1 MRWTR
6 FARALLFLLLVVGSV
21 AAQGPPPRK
30 PHDFRCGRAIP
41 WRGSFD
47 EALKEAQATG
57 KPVFWFVPAT
67 WRTSMDRKQELY
79 WYMMAGMFSDPVMV
93 SWIRE
98 NFVPLRFS
106 LSRLLRQGYEDVGVA
121 DRKTAQRLGERY
133 GLKRLGFVEPG
144 FLILDPKGEARLVM
158 DKLNT
163 YNAGWMRRR
172 MEAFV
177 AGEGKGLVAAV
188 PAAPGEGPLGAA
200 RAALAADRIDE
211 ALKLFRTQG
220 KRTAEARYFEGVC
233 LHMLGRSSEGD
244 AVWKKAA
251 KGKDTWAAKAEI
263 ELARWGPFMHGF
275 EDYRTWP
282 ERSLARVEKA
292 RDLRVPTSESAIPR
306 LADSSLRILLSMQR
320 EDGSWND
327 SRYDFGGLD
336 SMPNV
341 HVAVTAIVARALVNW
356 RDRAP
361 KAVDAAIER
370 ALPYL
375 LDEKNTN
382 PKDSDELIWAHTYR
396 ILFLARLAE
405 TSPRH
410 AQRAKKKMGQ
420 LVKLLEK
427 SQAKNGSFHH
437 EYANPFATA
446 SAVYALNRAKEAG
459 VTVHRKVFER
469 AAKALAVTRGKNAA
483 FAYGQRKP
491 RGDGPNINGAAGR
504 SPLCELA
511 LVFAEASDGEK
522 LAAIIDRSMKY
533 YGNLEAVRHYDD
545 HTDRYANG
553 GFFFWFDM
561 EGWAQAIERGPAA
574 RRAAWK
580 AAMRKIV
587 LDIHQADGGWL
598 DSHELGKSYGTAMAL
613 NVLQR
618 MMDLSQ

>member
-1 MRWTR
+1 MCLSRI
-6 FARALLFLLLVVGSV
+6 ARVLLLILVVGPLV
-21 AAQGPPPRK
+21 AQGPPPRK
-30 PHDFRCGRAIP
+30 PHAFRCGGAIP

-47 EALKEAQATG
+47 KALKEAQTTG

-67 WRTSMDRKQELY
+67 WGTSMDRKQELY
-79 WYMMAGMFSDPVMV
+79 WYMMAGVFSDPVMV
-93 SWIRE
+93 TWIRDH
-98 NFVPLRFS
+98 FVPLRLS
-106 LSRLLRQGYEDVGVA
+106 LSRLLRQGYEEVA
-121 DRKTAQRLGERY
+121 VASRAEAKALGERY

-144 FLILDPKGEARLVM
+144 FLILDPKGDVVFSL

-163 YNAGWMRRR
+163 YNAGWMHRR
-172 MEAFV
+172 MKAFV
-177 AGEGKGLVAAV
+177 EGKGKGLVASA
-188 PAAPGEGPLGAA
+188 PAAGEEGPLAPA
-200 RAALAADRIDE
+200 RKALAEGRIAD
-211 ALKLFRTQG
+211 ALKRFRTEG
-220 KRTAEARYFEGVC
+220 KRTSEARYFEGVC
-233 LHMLGRSSEGD
+233 LHMLGRTSDGD
-244 AVWKKAA
+244 AAWKMAA
-251 KGKDTWAAKAEI
+251 KGKDTWASKAEI

-275 EDYRTWP
+275 EDYRNWP
-282 ERSLARVEKA
+282 ERSLARIEKA
-292 RDLRVPTSESAIPR
+292 RDLRVPTSEEDIPH

-320 EDGSWND
+320 ENGSWND

-341 HVAVTAIVARALVNW
+341 HVAVTAIVARALLNW
-356 RDRAP
+356 RDRNP
-361 KAVDAAIER
+361 RAVDAAIER

-382 PKDSDELIWAHTYR
+382 PKDSDELVWAHTYR

-405 TSPRH
+405 TSLRH
-410 AQRAKKKMGQ
+410 APRAKKKMGQ

-427 SQAKNGSFHH
+427 SQGKNGSFHH

-446 SAVYALNRAKEAG
+446 AAVYALNTARKAG

-483 FAYGQRKP
+483 FVYGQRKP
-491 RGDGPNINGAAGR
+491 RGDGPDLHGAAGR

-511 LVFAEASDGEK
+511 MMLAKASDGEK

-561 EGWAQAIERGPAA
+561 EGWAQAIEAAPAP

-613 NVLQR
+613 NILKR
-618 MMDLSQ
+618 MMDPRQ